1 MDIRV
6 ILYVLGRISMAL
18 GMVLALNSVVSI
30 VCQDAGLV
38 ALAGAAVV
46 CFAVGM
52 GLQRSRKGAVDD
64 LSVREG
70 IAITSLSWILVT
82 FLGMLPYVF
91 GGYLNILDGILEC
104 ISGLSGT
111 GATVIT
117 DIEVLPQ
124 SILVWRSLTHWLG
137 GLGIIVIFIALFP
150 QFGHGIVHMMDA
162 ESTGPTSDRMLPRVR
177 QMAKALFAVYVILTT
192 AATVALM
199 ACGLDFLTALEHA
212 FSTIATGGFSPYNDS
227 VAHFGSPIIEGVL
240 ALFMILSSANF
251 SIYVAAWRKGIGVIF
266 RDTEFRLYV
275 ALVLGAAAL
284 MSLNLIY
291 GASYD
296 PLEAVRETFF
306 QAASISSSTGF
317 VSADFDQW
325 PSFSKG
331 ILLLLMISGGC
342 SGSTAAGIKISR
354 VVILCRSLVAA
365 VREKLHP
372 RMVMD
377 VEMNGRLIGQD
388 TIIRVNQF
396 FFLYLVFIAFWAL
409 LLTFDGIGIFDAI
422 GISVTTMG
430 CIGPSFGITGATC
443 TYAGLSDFAKT
454 ILCISMLLGRLELFT
469 VLAMLHVSFWKKRGN
484 W

>member
-1 MDIRV
+1 MDIRI

-18 GMVLALNSVVSI
+18 GMVLTLNAVVSI
-30 VCQDAGLV
+30 VCQDDGLL
-38 ALAGAAVV
+38 ALAGAALVS
-46 CFAVGM
+46 FAVGM
-52 GLQRSRKGAVDD
+52 GMQRSRKGAIED

-124 SILVWRSLTHWLG
+124 SLLVWRSLTHWLG

-177 QMAKALFAVYVILTT
+177 QMAKALFTVYVVLTT

-227 VAHFGSPIIEGVL
+227 VAHFNSPLIEGVL

-251 SIYVAAWRKGIGVIF
+251 SIYIAAWRKGIGVIF

-275 ALVLGAAAL
+275 ALVLGASAL

-331 ILLLLMISGGC
+331 ILLFLMFCGGC
-342 SGSTAAGIKISR
+342 AGSTAGGLKVTRLMLLMKTMRSVVQQKLSPRSVVQVHSNREDYNEEILYGVAR
-354 VVILCRSLVAA
+354 FFVAYVILDILWTV
-365 VREKLHP
+365 LF
-372 RMVMD
+372 
-377 VEMNGRLIGQD
+377 IG
-388 TIIRVNQF
+388 
-396 FFLYLVFIAFWAL
+396 
-409 LLTFDGIGIFDAI
+409 DGVPTLDAI
-422 GISVTTMG
+422 GLSVSTMG
-430 CIGPSFGITGATC
+430 SCGPAFGTVGPTC
-443 TYAGLSDFAKT
+443 TYAELPVFSKV
-454 ILCISMLLGRLELFT
+454 IVCISMLMGRLEMFP
-469 VLAMLHVSFWKKRGN
+469 VLALLMPSFWRHSN

>member
-1 MDIRV
+1 MDIRI

-18 GMVLALNSVVSI
+18 GIVLTLNAVVSI
-30 VCQDAGLV
+30 VCQDDGLL
-38 ALAGAAVV
+38 ALAGAALVS
-46 CFAVGM
+46 FAVGM
-52 GLQRSRKGAVDD
+52 GMQRSRKGAIED

-124 SILVWRSLTHWLG
+124 SLLVWRSLTHWLG

-177 QMAKALFAVYVILTT
+177 QMAKALFTVYVVLTT

-227 VAHFGSPIIEGVL
+227 VAHFNSPLIEGVL

-275 ALVLGAAAL
+275 ALVLGASAL
-284 MSLNLIY
+284 MSLNLTY

-331 ILLLLMISGGC
+331 ILLFLMFCGGC
-342 SGSTAAGIKISR
+342 AGSTAGGLKVTRLMLLMKTMRSVVQQKLSPRSVVQVHSNGEDYNEEILYGVAR
-354 VVILCRSLVAA
+354 FFVAYVILDILWTV
-365 VREKLHP
+365 LF
-372 RMVMD
+372 
-377 VEMNGRLIGQD
+377 IG
-388 TIIRVNQF
+388 
-396 FFLYLVFIAFWAL
+396 
-409 LLTFDGIGIFDAI
+409 DGVPTLDAI
-422 GISVTTMG
+422 GLSVSTMG
-430 CIGPSFGITGATC
+430 SCGPAFGTVGPTC
-443 TYAGLSDFAKT
+443 TYAELPVFSKV
-454 ILCISMLLGRLELFT
+454 IVCISMLMGRLEMFP
-469 VLAMLHVSFWKKRGN
+469 VLALLMPSFWRHSN

>member
-1 MDIRV
+1 
-6 ILYVLGRISMAL
+6 MAL
-18 GMVLALNSVVSI
+18 GMVLTLNAVVSI
-30 VCQDAGLV
+30 VCQDDGLL
-38 ALAGAAVV
+38 ALAGAALVS
-46 CFAVGM
+46 FAVGM
-52 GLQRSRKGAVDD
+52 GMQRSRKGAIED

-124 SILVWRSLTHWLG
+124 SLLVWRSLTHWLG

-177 QMAKALFAVYVILTT
+177 QMAKALFTVYVVLTT

-227 VAHFGSPIIEGVL
+227 VAHFNSPLIEGVL

-275 ALVLGAAAL
+275 ALVLGASAL
-284 MSLNLIY
+284 MSLNLTY

-331 ILLLLMISGGC
+331 ILLFLMFCGGC
-342 SGSTAAGIKISR
+342 AGSTAGGLKVTRLMLLMKTMRSVVQQKLSPRSVVQVHSNGEDYNEEILYGVAR
-354 VVILCRSLVAA
+354 FFVAYVILDILWTV
-365 VREKLHP
+365 LF
-372 RMVMD
+372 
-377 VEMNGRLIGQD
+377 IG
-388 TIIRVNQF
+388 
-396 FFLYLVFIAFWAL
+396 
-409 LLTFDGIGIFDAI
+409 DGVPTLDAI
-422 GISVTTMG
+422 GLSVSTMG
-430 CIGPSFGITGATC
+430 SCGPAFGTVGPTC
-443 TYAGLSDFAKT
+443 TYAELPVFSKV
-454 ILCISMLLGRLELFT
+454 IVCISMLMGRLEMFP
-469 VLAMLHVSFWKKRGN
+469 VLALLMPSFWRHSN

>member
-1 MDIRV
+1 MDIRI

-18 GMVLALNSVVSI
+18 GMVLTLNAVVSI
-30 VCQDAGLV
+30 VCQDDGLL
-38 ALAGAAVV
+38 ALAGAALVS
-46 CFAVGM
+46 FAVGM
-52 GLQRSRKGAVDD
+52 GMQRSRKGAIDD

-124 SILVWRSLTHWLG
+124 SLLVWRSLTHWLG

-177 QMAKALFAVYVILTT
+177 QMAKALFTVYVVLTT

-227 VAHFGSPIIEGVL
+227 VAHFNSPLIEGVL

-275 ALVLGAAAL
+275 ALVLGASAL

-331 ILLLLMISGGC
+331 ILLFLMFCGGC
-342 SGSTAAGIKISR
+342 AGSTAGGLKVTRLMLLMKTMRSVVQQKLSPRSVVQVHSNGEDYNEEILYGVAR
-354 VVILCRSLVAA
+354 FFVAYVILDILWTV
-365 VREKLHP
+365 LF
-372 RMVMD
+372 
-377 VEMNGRLIGQD
+377 IG
-388 TIIRVNQF
+388 
-396 FFLYLVFIAFWAL
+396 
-409 LLTFDGIGIFDAI
+409 DGVPTLDAI
-422 GISVTTMG
+422 GLSVSTMG
-430 CIGPSFGITGATC
+430 SCGPAFGTVGPTC
-443 TYAGLSDFAKT
+443 TYAELPVFSKV
-454 ILCISMLLGRLELFT
+454 IVCISMLLGRLEMFP
-469 VLAMLHVSFWKKRGN
+469 VLALLMPSFWRHSN

>member
-1 MDIRV
+1 
-6 ILYVLGRISMAL
+6 MAL
-18 GMVLALNSVVSI
+18 GMVLTLNAVVSI
-30 VCQDAGLV
+30 VCQDDGLL
-38 ALAGAAVV
+38 ALAGAALVS
-46 CFAVGM
+46 FAVGM
-52 GLQRSRKGAVDD
+52 GMQRSRKGAIED

-124 SILVWRSLTHWLG
+124 SLLVWRSMTHWLG

-177 QMAKALFAVYVILTT
+177 QMAKALFTVYVVLTT

-227 VAHFGSPIIEGVL
+227 VAHFNSPLIEGVL

-275 ALVLGAAAL
+275 ALVLGASAL
-284 MSLNLIY
+284 MSLNLTY

-331 ILLLLMISGGC
+331 ILLFLMFCGGC
-342 SGSTAAGIKISR
+342 AGSTAGGLKVTRLMLLMKTMRSVVQQKLSPRSVVQVHSNGEDYNEEILYGVAR
-354 VVILCRSLVAA
+354 FFVAYVILDILWTV
-365 VREKLHP
+365 LF
-372 RMVMD
+372 
-377 VEMNGRLIGQD
+377 IG
-388 TIIRVNQF
+388 
-396 FFLYLVFIAFWAL
+396 
-409 LLTFDGIGIFDAI
+409 DGVPTLDAI
-422 GISVTTMG
+422 GLSVSTMG
-430 CIGPSFGITGATC
+430 SCGPAFGTVGPTC
-443 TYAGLSDFAKT
+443 TYAELPVFSKV
-454 ILCISMLLGRLELFT
+454 IVCISMLMGRLEMFP
-469 VLAMLHVSFWKKRGN
+469 VLALLMPSFWRHSN

>member
-1 MDIRV
+1 MDIRI

-18 GMVLALNSVVSI
+18 GMVLTLNAVVSI
-30 VCQDAGLV
+30 VCQDDGLL
-38 ALAGAAVV
+38 ALAGAALVS
-46 CFAVGM
+46 FAVGM
-52 GLQRSRKGAVDD
+52 GMQRSRKGAVDD

-124 SILVWRSLTHWLG
+124 SLLVWRSLTHWLG

-177 QMAKALFAVYVILTT
+177 QMAKALFTVYVILTT

-227 VAHFGSPIIEGVL
+227 VAHFNSPLIEGVL

-275 ALVLGAAAL
+275 ALVLGASAL
-284 MSLNLIY
+284 MSLNLTY

-331 ILLLLMISGGC
+331 ILLFLMFCGGC
-342 SGSTAAGIKISR
+342 AGSTAGGLKVTRLMLLMKTMRSVVQQKLSPRSVVQVHSNGEDYNEEILYGVAR
-354 VVILCRSLVAA
+354 FFVAFVILDILWTV
-365 VREKLHP
+365 LF
-372 RMVMD
+372 
-377 VEMNGRLIGQD
+377 IG
-388 TIIRVNQF
+388 
-396 FFLYLVFIAFWAL
+396 
-409 LLTFDGIGIFDAI
+409 DGVPTLDAI
-422 GISVTTMG
+422 GLSVSTMG
-430 CIGPSFGITGATC
+430 SCGPAFGTVGPTC
-443 TYAGLSDFAKT
+443 TYAELPVFSKV
-454 ILCISMLLGRLELFT
+454 IVCISMLMGRLEMFP
-469 VLAMLHVSFWKKRGN
+469 VLALLMPSFWRHSN

>member
-1 MDIRV
+1 
-6 ILYVLGRISMAL
+6 MAL
-18 GMVLALNSVVSI
+18 GMVLTLNAVVSI
-30 VCQDAGLV
+30 VCQDDGLL
-38 ALAGAAVV
+38 ALAGAALVS
-46 CFAVGM
+46 FAVGM
-52 GLQRSRKGAVDD
+52 GMQRSRKGAVDD

-124 SILVWRSLTHWLG
+124 SLLVWRSLTHWLG

-177 QMAKALFAVYVILTT
+177 QMAKALFTVYVVLTT

-227 VAHFGSPIIEGVL
+227 VAHFNSPLIEGVL

-251 SIYVAAWRKGIGVIF
+251 PIYIAAWRKGIGVIF

-275 ALVLGAAAL
+275 ALVLGASAL

-331 ILLLLMISGGC
+331 ILLFLMFCGGC
-342 SGSTAAGIKISR
+342 AGSTAGGLKVTRLMLLMKTMRSVVQQKLSPRSVVQVHSNGEDYNEEILYGVAR
-354 VVILCRSLVAA
+354 FFVAYVILDILWTV
-365 VREKLHP
+365 LF
-372 RMVMD
+372 
-377 VEMNGRLIGQD
+377 IG
-388 TIIRVNQF
+388 
-396 FFLYLVFIAFWAL
+396 
-409 LLTFDGIGIFDAI
+409 DGVPTLDAI
-422 GISVTTMG
+422 GLSVSTMG
-430 CIGPSFGITGATC
+430 SCGPAFGTVGPTC
-443 TYAGLSDFAKT
+443 TYAELPVFSKV
-454 ILCISMLLGRLELFT
+454 IVCISMLMGRLEMFP
-469 VLAMLHVSFWKKRGN
+469 VLALLMPSFWRHSN

>member
-1 MDIRV
+1 
-6 ILYVLGRISMAL
+6 MAL
-18 GMVLALNSVVSI
+18 GIVLTLNAVVSI
-30 VCQDAGLV
+30 VCQDDGLL
-38 ALAGAAVV
+38 ALAGAALVS
-46 CFAVGM
+46 FAVGM
-52 GLQRSRKGAVDD
+52 GMQRSRKGAIED

-124 SILVWRSLTHWLG
+124 SLLVWRSLTHWLG

-177 QMAKALFAVYVILTT
+177 QMAKALFTVYVVLTT

-227 VAHFGSPIIEGVL
+227 VAHFNSPLIEGVL

-275 ALVLGAAAL
+275 ALVLGASAL
-284 MSLNLIY
+284 MSLNLTY

-331 ILLLLMISGGC
+331 ILLFLMFCGGC
-342 SGSTAAGIKISR
+342 AGSTAGGLKVTRLMLLMKTMRSVVQQKLSPRSVVQVHSNGEDYNEEILYGVAR
-354 VVILCRSLVAA
+354 FFVAYVILDILWTV
-365 VREKLHP
+365 LF
-372 RMVMD
+372 
-377 VEMNGRLIGQD
+377 IG
-388 TIIRVNQF
+388 
-396 FFLYLVFIAFWAL
+396 
-409 LLTFDGIGIFDAI
+409 DGVPTLDAI
-422 GISVTTMG
+422 GLSVSTMG
-430 CIGPSFGITGATC
+430 SCGPAFGTVGPTC
-443 TYAGLSDFAKT
+443 TYAELPVFSKV
-454 ILCISMLLGRLELFT
+454 IVCISMLMGRLEMFP
-469 VLAMLHVSFWKKRGN
+469 VLALLMPSFWRHSN

>member
-18 GMVLALNSVVSI
+18 GMVLALNAIVSI
-30 VCQDAGLV
+30 VCQDAGLA

-177 QMAKALFAVYVILTT
+177 QMAKALFTVYVILTT

-227 VAHFGSPIIEGVL
+227 VAHFNSPLIEGVL

-275 ALVLGAAAL
+275 ALVLGASAL
-284 MSLNLIY
+284 MSLNLTY

-331 ILLLLMISGGC
+331 ILLFLMFCGGC
-342 SGSTAAGIKISR
+342 AGSTAGGLKVTRLMLLMKTMRSVVQQKLSPRSVVQVHSNGEDYNEEILYGVAR
-354 VVILCRSLVAA
+354 FFVAYVILDILWTV
-365 VREKLHP
+365 LF
-372 RMVMD
+372 
-377 VEMNGRLIGQD
+377 IG
-388 TIIRVNQF
+388 
-396 FFLYLVFIAFWAL
+396 
-409 LLTFDGIGIFDAI
+409 DGVPTLDAI
-422 GISVTTMG
+422 GLSVSTMG
-430 CIGPSFGITGATC
+430 SCGPAFGTVGPTC
-443 TYAGLSDFAKT
+443 TYAELPVFSKV
-454 ILCISMLLGRLELFT
+454 IVCISMLMGRLEMFP
-469 VLAMLHVSFWKKRGN
+469 VLALLMPSFWRHSN

>member
-1 MDIRV
+1 MDIRI

-18 GMVLALNSVVSI
+18 GMVLTLNAVVSI
-30 VCQDAGLV
+30 VCQDDGLL
-38 ALAGAAVV
+38 ALAGAALVS
-46 CFAVGM
+46 FAVGM
-52 GLQRSRKGAVDD
+52 GMQRSRKGAIED

-91 GGYLNILDGILEC
+91 GGYLNIQDGILEC

-124 SILVWRSLTHWLG
+124 SLLVWRSLTHWLG

-177 QMAKALFAVYVILTT
+177 QMAKALFTVYVVLTT

-227 VAHFGSPIIEGVL
+227 VAHFNSPLIEGVL

-275 ALVLGAAAL
+275 ALVLGASAL
-284 MSLNLIY
+284 MSLNLTY

-331 ILLLLMISGGC
+331 ILLFLMFCGGC
-342 SGSTAAGIKISR
+342 AGSTAGGLKVTRLMLLMKTMRSVVQQKLSPRSVVQVHSNGEDYNEEILYGVAR
-354 VVILCRSLVAA
+354 FFVAYVILDILWTV
-365 VREKLHP
+365 LF
-372 RMVMD
+372 
-377 VEMNGRLIGQD
+377 IG
-388 TIIRVNQF
+388 
-396 FFLYLVFIAFWAL
+396 
-409 LLTFDGIGIFDAI
+409 DGVPTLDAI
-422 GISVTTMG
+422 GLSVSTMG
-430 CIGPSFGITGATC
+430 SCGPAFGTVGPTC
-443 TYAGLSDFAKT
+443 TYAELPVFSKV
-454 ILCISMLLGRLELFT
+454 IVCISMLMGRLEMFP
-469 VLAMLHVSFWKKRGN
+469 VLALLMPSFWRHSN

>member
-1 MDIRV
+1 
-6 ILYVLGRISMAL
+6 MAL
-18 GMVLALNSVVSI
+18 GMVLTLNAVVSI
-30 VCQDAGLV
+30 VCQDDGLL
-38 ALAGAAVV
+38 ALAGAALVS
-46 CFAVGM
+46 FAVGM
-52 GLQRSRKGAVDD
+52 GMQRSRKGAVDD

-177 QMAKALFAVYVILTT
+177 QMAKALFTVYVILTT

-331 ILLLLMISGGC
+331 ILLFLMFCGGC
-342 SGSTAAGIKISR
+342 AGSTAGGLKVTRLMLLMKTMRSVVQQKLSPRSVVQVHSNGEDYNEEILYGVAR
-354 VVILCRSLVAA
+354 FFVAYVILDILWTV
-365 VREKLHP
+365 LF
-372 RMVMD
+372 
-377 VEMNGRLIGQD
+377 IG
-388 TIIRVNQF
+388 
-396 FFLYLVFIAFWAL
+396 
-409 LLTFDGIGIFDAI
+409 DGVPTLDAI
-422 GISVTTMG
+422 GLSVSTMG
-430 CIGPSFGITGATC
+430 SCGPAFGTVGPTC
-443 TYAGLSDFAKT
+443 TYAELPVFSKV
-454 ILCISMLLGRLELFT
+454 IVCISMLLGRLEMFP
-469 VLAMLHVSFWKKRGN
+469 VLALLMPSFWRHSN

>member
-1 MDIRV
+1 MDIRI

-18 GMVLALNSVVSI
+18 GMVLTLNAVVSI
-30 VCQDAGLV
+30 VCQDDGLL
-38 ALAGAAVV
+38 ALAGAALVS
-46 CFAVGM
+46 FAVGM
-52 GLQRSRKGAVDD
+52 GMQRSRKGAVDD

-124 SILVWRSLTHWLG
+124 SLLVWRSLTHWLG

-177 QMAKALFAVYVILTT
+177 QMAKALFTVYVVLTT

-227 VAHFGSPIIEGVL
+227 VAHFNSPLIEGVL

-251 SIYVAAWRKGIGVIF
+251 SIYIAAWRKGIGGIF

-275 ALVLGAAAL
+275 ALVLGASAL

-331 ILLLLMISGGC
+331 ILLFLMFCGGC
-342 SGSTAAGIKISR
+342 AGSTAGGLKVTRLMLLMKTMRSVVQQKLSPRSVVQVHSNGEDYNEEILYGVAR
-354 VVILCRSLVAA
+354 FFVAYVILDILWTV
-365 VREKLHP
+365 LF
-372 RMVMD
+372 
-377 VEMNGRLIGQD
+377 IG
-388 TIIRVNQF
+388 
-396 FFLYLVFIAFWAL
+396 
-409 LLTFDGIGIFDAI
+409 DGVPTLDAI
-422 GISVTTMG
+422 GLSVSTMG
-430 CIGPSFGITGATC
+430 SCGPAFGTVGPTC
-443 TYAGLSDFAKT
+443 TYAELPVFSKV
-454 ILCISMLLGRLELFT
+454 IVCISMLMGRLEMFP
-469 VLAMLHVSFWKKRGN
+469 VLALLMPSFWRHSN

>member
-1 MDIRV
+1 
-6 ILYVLGRISMAL
+6 MAV
-18 GMVLALNSVVSI
+18 GMVLTLNAVVSI
-30 VCQDAGLV
+30 VCQDDGLL
-38 ALAGAAVV
+38 ALAGAALVS
-46 CFAVGM
+46 FAVGM
-52 GLQRSRKGAVDD
+52 GMQRSRKGAIDD

-124 SILVWRSLTHWLG
+124 SLLVWRSLTHWLG

-177 QMAKALFAVYVILTT
+177 QMAKALFTVYVILTT

-227 VAHFGSPIIEGVL
+227 VAHFNSPLIEGVL

-251 SIYVAAWRKGIGVIF
+251 SIYVAAWRKGAGVIF

-296 PLEAVRETFF
+296 PLEAARETFF

-331 ILLLLMISGGC
+331 ILLFLMFCGGC
-342 SGSTAAGIKISR
+342 AGSTAGGLKVTRLMLLMKTMRSVVQQKLSPRSVVQVHSNGEDYNEEILYGVAR
-354 VVILCRSLVAA
+354 FFVAYVILDILWTI
-365 VREKLHP
+365 LF
-372 RMVMD
+372 
-377 VEMNGRLIGQD
+377 IG
-388 TIIRVNQF
+388 
-396 FFLYLVFIAFWAL
+396 
-409 LLTFDGIGIFDAI
+409 DGVPTLDAI
-422 GISVTTMG
+422 GLSVSTMG
-430 CIGPSFGITGATC
+430 SCGPAFGTVGPTC
-443 TYAGLSDFAKT
+443 TYAELPVFSKV
-454 ILCISMLLGRLELFT
+454 IVCISMLLGRLEMFP
-469 VLAMLHVSFWKKRGN
+469 VLALLMPSFWRHSN

>member
-1 MDIRV
+1 MDIRI

-18 GMVLALNSVVSI
+18 GMVLTLNVVVSI
-30 VCQDAGLV
+30 VCQDDGLL
-38 ALAGAAVV
+38 ALAGAALVS
-46 CFAVGM
+46 FAVGM
-52 GLQRSRKGAVDD
+52 GMQRSRKGAIED

-124 SILVWRSLTHWLG
+124 SLLVWRSLTHWLG

-177 QMAKALFAVYVILTT
+177 QMAKALFTVYVVLTT

-227 VAHFGSPIIEGVL
+227 VAHFNSPLIEGVL

-275 ALVLGAAAL
+275 ALFLGASAL

-325 PSFSKG
+325 PSFSRG
-331 ILLLLMISGGC
+331 ILLFLMFCGGC
-342 SGSTAAGIKISR
+342 AGSTAGGLKVTRLMLLMKTMRSVVQQKLSPRSVVQVHSNGEDYNEEILYGVAR
-354 VVILCRSLVAA
+354 FFVAYVILDILWTV
-365 VREKLHP
+365 LF
-372 RMVMD
+372 
-377 VEMNGRLIGQD
+377 IG
-388 TIIRVNQF
+388 
-396 FFLYLVFIAFWAL
+396 
-409 LLTFDGIGIFDAI
+409 DGVPTLDAI
-422 GISVTTMG
+422 GLSVSTMG
-430 CIGPSFGITGATC
+430 SCGPAFGTVGPTC
-443 TYAGLSDFAKT
+443 TYAELPVFSKV
-454 ILCISMLLGRLELFT
+454 IVCISMLLGRLEMFP
-469 VLAMLHVSFWKKRGN
+469 VLALLMPSFWRHSN

>member
-1 MDIRV
+1 
-6 ILYVLGRISMAL
+6 MAL
-18 GMVLALNSVVSI
+18 GMVLTLNAVVSI
-30 VCQDAGLV
+30 VCQDDGLL
-38 ALAGAAVV
+38 ALAGAALVS
-46 CFAVGM
+46 FAVGM
-52 GLQRSRKGAVDD
+52 GMQRSRKGAVDD

-124 SILVWRSLTHWLG
+124 SLLVWRSLTHWLG

-177 QMAKALFAVYVILTT
+177 QMAKALFTVYVILTT

-227 VAHFGSPIIEGVL
+227 VAHFNSPLIEGVL

-275 ALVLGAAAL
+275 ALVLGASAL
-284 MSLNLIY
+284 MSLNLTY

-331 ILLLLMISGGC
+331 ILLFLMFCGGC
-342 SGSTAAGIKISR
+342 AGSTAGGLKVTRLMLLMKTMRSVVQQKLSPRSVVQVHSNGEDYNEEILYGVAR
-354 VVILCRSLVAA
+354 FFVAFVILDILWTV
-365 VREKLHP
+365 LF
-372 RMVMD
+372 
-377 VEMNGRLIGQD
+377 IG
-388 TIIRVNQF
+388 
-396 FFLYLVFIAFWAL
+396 
-409 LLTFDGIGIFDAI
+409 DGVPTLDAI
-422 GISVTTMG
+422 GLSVSTMG
-430 CIGPSFGITGATC
+430 SCGPAFGTVGPTC
-443 TYAGLSDFAKT
+443 TYAELPVFSKV
-454 ILCISMLLGRLELFT
+454 IVCISMLMGRLEMFP
-469 VLAMLHVSFWKKRGN
+469 VLALLMPSFWRHSN

>member
-1 MDIRV
+1 
-6 ILYVLGRISMAL
+6 MAL
-18 GMVLALNSVVSI
+18 GMVLTLNAVVSI
-30 VCQDAGLV
+30 VCQDDGIL
-38 ALAGAAVV
+38 ALAGAALVS
-46 CFAVGM
+46 FAVGM
-52 GLQRSRKGAVDD
+52 GMQRSRKGAVDD

-124 SILVWRSLTHWLG
+124 SLLVWRSLTHWLG

-177 QMAKALFAVYVILTT
+177 QMAKALFTVYVVLTT

-227 VAHFGSPIIEGVL
+227 VAHFNSPLIEGVL

-251 SIYVAAWRKGIGVIF
+251 SIYIAAWRKGIGVIF

-275 ALVLGAAAL
+275 ALVLGASAL

-306 QAASISSSTGF
+306 QVASISSSTGF

-331 ILLLLMISGGC
+331 ILLFLMFCGGC
-342 SGSTAAGIKISR
+342 AGSTAGGLKVTRLMLLMKTMRSVVQQKLSPRSVVQVHSNGEDYNEEILYGVAR
-354 VVILCRSLVAA
+354 FFVAYVILDILWTV
-365 VREKLHP
+365 LF
-372 RMVMD
+372 
-377 VEMNGRLIGQD
+377 IG
-388 TIIRVNQF
+388 
-396 FFLYLVFIAFWAL
+396 
-409 LLTFDGIGIFDAI
+409 DGVPTLDAI
-422 GISVTTMG
+422 GLSVSTMG
-430 CIGPSFGITGATC
+430 SCGPAFGTVGPTC
-443 TYAGLSDFAKT
+443 TYAELPVFSKV
-454 ILCISMLLGRLELFT
+454 IVCISMLMGRLEMFP
-469 VLAMLHVSFWKKRGN
+469 VLALLMPSFWRHSN

>member
-1 MDIRV
+1 MDIRI

-18 GMVLALNSVVSI
+18 GMVLTLNAVVSI
-30 VCQDAGLV
+30 VCQDDGLL
-38 ALAGAAVV
+38 ALAGAALVS
-46 CFAVGM
+46 FAVGM
-52 GLQRSRKGAVDD
+52 GMQRSRKGAVDD

-124 SILVWRSLTHWLG
+124 SLLVWRSLTHWLG

-177 QMAKALFAVYVILTT
+177 QMAKALFTVYVVLTT

-227 VAHFGSPIIEGVL
+227 VAHFNSPLIEGVL

-251 SIYVAAWRKGIGVIF
+251 SIYIAAWRKGIGVIF

-275 ALVLGAAAL
+275 ALVLGASAL

-331 ILLLLMISGGC
+331 ILLFLMFCGGC
-342 SGSTAAGIKISR
+342 AGSTAGGLKVTRLMLLMKTMRSVVQQKLSPRSVVQVHSNGEDYNEEILYGVAR
-354 VVILCRSLVAA
+354 FFVAYVILDILWTV
-365 VREKLHP
+365 LF
-372 RMVMD
+372 
-377 VEMNGRLIGQD
+377 IG
-388 TIIRVNQF
+388 
-396 FFLYLVFIAFWAL
+396 
-409 LLTFDGIGIFDAI
+409 DGVPTLDAI
-422 GISVTTMG
+422 GLSVSTMG
-430 CIGPSFGITGATC
+430 SCGPAFGTVGPTC
-443 TYAGLSDFAKT
+443 TYAELPVFSKV
-454 ILCISMLLGRLELFT
+454 IVCISMLMGRLEMFP
-469 VLAMLHVSFWKKRGN
+469 VLALLMPSFWRHSN

>member
-1 MDIRV
+1 
-6 ILYVLGRISMAL
+6 MAL
-18 GMVLALNSVVSI
+18 GMVLTLNAVVSI
-30 VCQDAGLV
+30 VCQDDGLL
-38 ALAGAAVV
+38 ALAGAALVS
-46 CFAVGM
+46 FAVGM
-52 GLQRSRKGAVDD
+52 GMQRSRKGAIED

-104 ISGLSGT
+104 IPGLSGT

-124 SILVWRSLTHWLG
+124 SLLVWRSLTHWLG

-177 QMAKALFAVYVILTT
+177 QMAKALFTVYVVLTT

-199 ACGLDFLTALEHA
+199 ACGLDYLTALEHA

-227 VAHFGSPIIEGVL
+227 VAHFNSPLIEGVL

-275 ALVLGAAAL
+275 ALVLGASAL
-284 MSLNLIY
+284 MSLNLTY

-331 ILLLLMISGGC
+331 ILLFLMFCGGC
-342 SGSTAAGIKISR
+342 AGSTAGGLKVTRLMLLMKTMRSVVQQKLSPRSVVQVHSNGEDYNEEILYGVAR
-354 VVILCRSLVAA
+354 FFVAYVILDILWTV
-365 VREKLHP
+365 LF
-372 RMVMD
+372 
-377 VEMNGRLIGQD
+377 IG
-388 TIIRVNQF
+388 
-396 FFLYLVFIAFWAL
+396 
-409 LLTFDGIGIFDAI
+409 DGVPTLDAI
-422 GISVTTMG
+422 GLSVSTMG
-430 CIGPSFGITGATC
+430 SCGPAFGTVGPTC
-443 TYAGLSDFAKT
+443 TYAELPVFSKV
-454 ILCISMLLGRLELFT
+454 IVCISMLMGRLEMFP
-469 VLAMLHVSFWKKRGN
+469 VLALLMPSFWRHSN

>member
-1 MDIRV
+1 MDIRI

-18 GMVLALNSVVSI
+18 GMVLTLNAVVSI
-30 VCQDAGLV
+30 VCQDDGLL
-38 ALAGAAVV
+38 ALAGAALVS
-46 CFAVGM
+46 FAVGM
-52 GLQRSRKGAVDD
+52 GMQRSRKGAVDD

-124 SILVWRSLTHWLG
+124 SLLVWRSLTHWLG

-177 QMAKALFAVYVILTT
+177 QMAKALFTVYVVLTT

-199 ACGLDFLTALEHA
+199 ACGLDFLTALEPA

-227 VAHFGSPIIEGVL
+227 VAHFNSPLIEGVL

-251 SIYVAAWRKGIGVIF
+251 SIYIAAWRKGIGVIF

-275 ALVLGAAAL
+275 ALVLGASAL

-331 ILLLLMISGGC
+331 ILLFLMFCGGC
-342 SGSTAAGIKISR
+342 AGSTAGGLKVTRLMLLMKTMRSVVQQKLSPRSVVQVHSNGEDYNEEILYGVAR
-354 VVILCRSLVAA
+354 FFVAYVILDILWTV
-365 VREKLHP
+365 LF
-372 RMVMD
+372 
-377 VEMNGRLIGQD
+377 IG
-388 TIIRVNQF
+388 
-396 FFLYLVFIAFWAL
+396 
-409 LLTFDGIGIFDAI
+409 DGVPTLDAI
-422 GISVTTMG
+422 GLSVSTMG
-430 CIGPSFGITGATC
+430 SCGPAFGTVGPTC
-443 TYAGLSDFAKT
+443 TYAELPVFSKV
-454 ILCISMLLGRLELFT
+454 IVCISMLMGRLEMFP
-469 VLAMLHVSFWKKRGN
+469 VLALLMPSFWRHSN

>member
-1 MDIRV
+1 MDIRI

-18 GMVLALNSVVSI
+18 GMVLTLNAVVSI
-30 VCQDAGLV
+30 VCQDDGLL
-38 ALAGAAVV
+38 ALAGAALVS
-46 CFAVGM
+46 FAVGM
-52 GLQRSRKGAVDD
+52 GMQRSRKGAIDD

-117 DIEVLPQ
+117 DREVLPQ
-124 SILVWRSLTHWLG
+124 SLLVWRSLTHWLG

-177 QMAKALFAVYVILTT
+177 QMAKALFTVYVVLTT

-227 VAHFGSPIIEGVL
+227 VAHFNSPLIEGVL

-275 ALVLGAAAL
+275 ALVLGASAL

-331 ILLLLMISGGC
+331 ILLFLMFCGGC
-342 SGSTAAGIKISR
+342 AGSTAGGLKVTRLMLLMKTMRSVVQQKLSPRSVVQVHSNGEDYNEEILYGVAR
-354 VVILCRSLVAA
+354 FFVAYVILDILWTV
-365 VREKLHP
+365 LF
-372 RMVMD
+372 
-377 VEMNGRLIGQD
+377 IG
-388 TIIRVNQF
+388 
-396 FFLYLVFIAFWAL
+396 
-409 LLTFDGIGIFDAI
+409 DGVPTLDAI
-422 GISVTTMG
+422 GLSVSTMG
-430 CIGPSFGITGATC
+430 SCGPAFGTVGPTC
-443 TYAGLSDFAKT
+443 TYAELPVFSKV
-454 ILCISMLLGRLELFT
+454 IVCISMLLGRLEMFP
-469 VLAMLHVSFWKKRGN
+469 VLALLMPSFWRHSN

>member
-1 MDIRV
+1 
-6 ILYVLGRISMAL
+6 MAL
-18 GMVLALNSVVSI
+18 GMVLTLNAVVSI
-30 VCQDAGLV
+30 VCQDDGLL
-38 ALAGAAVV
+38 ALAGAALVS
-46 CFAVGM
+46 FAVGM
-52 GLQRSRKGAVDD
+52 GMQRSRKGAVDD

-124 SILVWRSLTHWLG
+124 SLLVWRSLTHWLG

-177 QMAKALFAVYVILTT
+177 QMAKALFTVYVVLTT

-227 VAHFGSPIIEGVL
+227 VAHFNSPLIEGVL

-251 SIYVAAWRKGIGVIF
+251 SIYIAAWRKGIGVIF

-275 ALVLGAAAL
+275 ALVLGASAL

-331 ILLLLMISGGC
+331 ILLFLMFCGGC
-342 SGSTAAGIKISR
+342 AGSTAGGLKVTRLMLLMKTMRSVVQQKLSPRSVVQVHSNGEDYNEEILYGVAR
-354 VVILCRSLVAA
+354 FFVAYVILDILWTV
-365 VREKLHP
+365 LF
-372 RMVMD
+372 
-377 VEMNGRLIGQD
+377 IG
-388 TIIRVNQF
+388 
-396 FFLYLVFIAFWAL
+396 
-409 LLTFDGIGIFDAI
+409 DGVPTLDAI
-422 GISVTTMG
+422 GLSVSTMG
-430 CIGPSFGITGATC
+430 SCGPAFGTVGPTC
-443 TYAGLSDFAKT
+443 TYAELPVFSKV
-454 ILCISMLLGRLELFT
+454 IVCISMLMGRLEMFP
-469 VLAMLHVSFWKKRGN
+469 VLAVLMPSFWRHSN

>member
-1 MDIRV
+1 MDIRI

-18 GMVLALNSVVSI
+18 GMVLTLNAVVSI
-30 VCQDAGLV
+30 VCQDDGLL
-38 ALAGAAVV
+38 ALAGAALVS
-46 CFAVGM
+46 FAVGM
-52 GLQRSRKGAVDD
+52 GMQRSRKGAVDD

-124 SILVWRSLTHWLG
+124 SLLVWRSLTHWLG

-177 QMAKALFAVYVILTT
+177 QMAKALFTVYVVLTT

-227 VAHFGSPIIEGVL
+227 VAHFNSPLIEGVL

-251 SIYVAAWRKGIGVIF
+251 SIYIAAWRKGIGVIF

-275 ALVLGAAAL
+275 ALVLGASAL

-331 ILLLLMISGGC
+331 ILLFLMFCGGC
-342 SGSTAAGIKISR
+342 AGSTAGGLKVTRLMLLMKTMRSVVQQKLSPRSVVQVHSNGEDYNEEILYGVAR
-354 VVILCRSLVAA
+354 FFVAYVILDSLWTV
-365 VREKLHP
+365 LF
-372 RMVMD
+372 
-377 VEMNGRLIGQD
+377 IG
-388 TIIRVNQF
+388 
-396 FFLYLVFIAFWAL
+396 
-409 LLTFDGIGIFDAI
+409 DGVPTLDAI
-422 GISVTTMG
+422 GLSVSTMG
-430 CIGPSFGITGATC
+430 SCGPAFGTVGPTC
-443 TYAGLSDFAKT
+443 TYAELPVFSKV
-454 ILCISMLLGRLELFT
+454 IVCISMLMGRLEMFP
-469 VLAMLHVSFWKKRGN
+469 VLALLMPSFWRHSN

>member
-1 MDIRV
+1 
-6 ILYVLGRISMAL
+6 MAL
-18 GMVLALNSVVSI
+18 GMVLTLNAVVSI
-30 VCQDAGLV
+30 VCQDDGLL
-38 ALAGAAVV
+38 ALAGAALVS
-46 CFAVGM
+46 FAVGM
-52 GLQRSRKGAVDD
+52 GMQRSRKGAIED

-124 SILVWRSLTHWLG
+124 SLLVWRSLTHWLG

-177 QMAKALFAVYVILTT
+177 QMAKALFTVYVVLTT

-227 VAHFGSPIIEGVL
+227 VAHFNSPLIEGVL

-275 ALVLGAAAL
+275 ALVLGASAL
-284 MSLNLIY
+284 MSLNLTY

-331 ILLLLMISGGC
+331 ILLFLMFCGGC
-342 SGSTAAGIKISR
+342 AGSTAGGLKVTRLMLLMKTMRSVVQQKLSPRSVVQVHSNGEDYNEEILYGVAR
-354 VVILCRSLVAA
+354 FFVAYVILDILWTV
-365 VREKLHP
+365 LF
-372 RMVMD
+372 
-377 VEMNGRLIGQD
+377 IG
-388 TIIRVNQF
+388 
-396 FFLYLVFIAFWAL
+396 
-409 LLTFDGIGIFDAI
+409 DGVPTLDAI
-422 GISVTTMG
+422 GLSISTMG
-430 CIGPSFGITGATC
+430 SCGPAFGTVGPTC
-443 TYAGLSDFAKT
+443 TYAELPVFSKV
-454 ILCISMLLGRLELFT
+454 IVCISMLMGRLEMFP
-469 VLAMLHVSFWKKRGN
+469 VLALLMPSFWRHSN

>member
-1 MDIRV
+1 
-6 ILYVLGRISMAL
+6 MAL
-18 GMVLALNSVVSI
+18 GMVLTLNAVVSI
-30 VCQDAGLV
+30 VCQDDGLL
-38 ALAGAAVV
+38 ALAGAALVS
-46 CFAVGM
+46 FAVGM
-52 GLQRSRKGAVDD
+52 GMQRSRKGAIED

-124 SILVWRSLTHWLG
+124 SLLVWRSLTHWLG

-150 QFGHGIVHMMDA
+150 QFGHGIVHMKDA

-177 QMAKALFAVYVILTT
+177 QMAKALFTVYVVLTT

-227 VAHFGSPIIEGVL
+227 VAHFNSPLIEGVL

-275 ALVLGAAAL
+275 ALVLGASAL
-284 MSLNLIY
+284 MSLNLTY

-331 ILLLLMISGGC
+331 ILLFLMFCGGC
-342 SGSTAAGIKISR
+342 AGSTAGGLKVTRLMLLMKTMRSVVQQKLSPRSVVQVHSNGEDYNEEILYGVAR
-354 VVILCRSLVAA
+354 FFVAYVILDILWTV
-365 VREKLHP
+365 LF
-372 RMVMD
+372 
-377 VEMNGRLIGQD
+377 IG
-388 TIIRVNQF
+388 
-396 FFLYLVFIAFWAL
+396 
-409 LLTFDGIGIFDAI
+409 DGVPTLDAI
-422 GISVTTMG
+422 GLSVSTMG
-430 CIGPSFGITGATC
+430 SCGPAFGTVGPTC
-443 TYAGLSDFAKT
+443 TYAELPVFSKV
-454 ILCISMLLGRLELFT
+454 IVCISMLMGRLEMFP
-469 VLAMLHVSFWKKRGN
+469 VLALLMPSFWRHSN

>member
-1 MDIRV
+1 
-6 ILYVLGRISMAL
+6 MAL
-18 GMVLALNSVVSI
+18 GMVLTLNAVVSI
-30 VCQDAGLV
+30 VCQDDGLL
-38 ALAGAAVV
+38 ALAGAALVS
-46 CFAVGM
+46 FAVGM
-52 GLQRSRKGAVDD
+52 GMQRSRKGAIED

-124 SILVWRSLTHWLG
+124 SLLVWRSLTHWLG

-177 QMAKALFAVYVILTT
+177 QMAKALFTVYVVLTT

-227 VAHFGSPIIEGVL
+227 VAHFNSPLIEGVL

-275 ALVLGAAAL
+275 ALVLGASAL
-284 MSLNLIY
+284 MSLNLTY

-331 ILLLLMISGGC
+331 ILLFLMFCGGC
-342 SGSTAAGIKISR
+342 AGSTAGGLKVTRLMLLMKTMRSVVQQKLSPCSVVQVHSNGEDYNEEILYGVAR
-354 VVILCRSLVAA
+354 FFVAYVILDILWTV
-365 VREKLHP
+365 LF
-372 RMVMD
+372 
-377 VEMNGRLIGQD
+377 IG
-388 TIIRVNQF
+388 
-396 FFLYLVFIAFWAL
+396 
-409 LLTFDGIGIFDAI
+409 DGVPTLDAI
-422 GISVTTMG
+422 GLSVSTMG
-430 CIGPSFGITGATC
+430 SCGPAFGTVGPTC
-443 TYAGLSDFAKT
+443 TYAELPVFSKV
-454 ILCISMLLGRLELFT
+454 IVCISMLMGRLEMFP
-469 VLAMLHVSFWKKRGN
+469 VLALLMPSFWRHSN

>member
-1 MDIRV
+1 MDLRV
-6 ILYVLGRISMAL
+6 VCRFLGRISLAEACVTCVPLFLAL
-18 GMVLALNSVVSI
+18 GFGDECTGSFILAIGIMIACGILLLRYGRVRTKHLTI
-30 VCQDAGLV
+30 
-38 ALAGAAVV
+38 
-46 CFAVGM
+46 
-52 GLQRSRKGAVDD
+52 
-64 LSVREG
+64 REG
-70 IAITSLSWILVT
+70 IAITGLGWLLAT
-82 FLGMLPYVF
+82 FLGMIPYVA
-91 GGYLNILDGILEC
+91 GGYLNLIDGVFES
-104 ISGLSGT
+104 ISGFTGT
-111 GATVIT
+111 GATVIE
-117 DIEVLPQ
+117 DIESLPF
-124 SILVWRSLTHWLG
+124 SILFWRSMTHWLG
-137 GLGIIVIFIALFP
+137 GLGIVTIFIALLP
-150 QFGHGIVHMMDA
+150 AAGQNTLYLHNA
-162 ESTGPTSDRMLPRVR
+162 ESAGPATDRLLPRLRDMTGVLFR
-177 QMAKALFAVYVILTT
+177 IYMTFTAIAFVIFMLCGMDFFSALN
-192 AATVALM
+192 
-199 ACGLDFLTALEHA
+199 HA
-212 FSTIATGGFSPYNDS
+212 MSTISAGGFSTFNDS
-227 VAHFGSPIIEGVL
+227 AAHFDSAAVEGWMTF
-240 ALFMILSSANF
+240 FMILAGGNF
-251 SIYVAAWRKGIGVIF
+251 GLYYQLYRKGF
-266 RDTEFRLYV
+266 HALKKNTEFKAYLLILFLATV
-275 ALVLGAAAL
+275 CIAADLIHAFDADIFTALR
-284 MSLNLIY
+284 Y
-291 GASYD
+291 AS
-296 PLEAVRETFF
+296 F
-306 QAASISSSTGF
+306 QAASIATTGF
-317 VSADFDQW
+317 VSADYDQW

-469 VLAMLHVSFWKKRGN
+469 VLAMLHISFWKKRGN

>member
-1 MDIRV
+1 MDIRI

-18 GMVLALNSVVSI
+18 GMVLTLNAVVSI
-30 VCQDAGLV
+30 VCQDDGLL
-38 ALAGAAVV
+38 ALAGAALVS
-46 CFAVGM
+46 FAVGM
-52 GLQRSRKGAVDD
+52 GMQRSRKGAIED

-124 SILVWRSLTHWLG
+124 SLLVWRSLTHWLG

-177 QMAKALFAVYVILTT
+177 QMAKALFTVYVVLTT

-227 VAHFGSPIIEGVL
+227 VAHFNSPLIEGVL

-251 SIYVAAWRKGIGVIF
+251 SIYIAAWRKGIGVIF

-275 ALVLGAAAL
+275 ALVLGASAL

-331 ILLLLMISGGC
+331 ILLFLMFCGGC
-342 SGSTAAGIKISR
+342 AGSTAGGLKVTRLMLLMKTMRSVVQQKLSPRSVVQVHSNGEDYNEEILYGVAR
-354 VVILCRSLVAA
+354 FFVAYVILDILWTV
-365 VREKLHP
+365 LF
-372 RMVMD
+372 
-377 VEMNGRLIGQD
+377 IG
-388 TIIRVNQF
+388 
-396 FFLYLVFIAFWAL
+396 
-409 LLTFDGIGIFDAI
+409 DGVPTLDAI
-422 GISVTTMG
+422 GLSVSTMG
-430 CIGPSFGITGATC
+430 SCGPAFGTVGPTC
-443 TYAGLSDFAKT
+443 TYAELPVFSKV
-454 ILCISMLLGRLELFT
+454 IVCISMLMGRLEMFP
-469 VLAMLHVSFWKKRGN
+469 VLALLMPSFWRHSN

>member
-1 MDIRV
+1 MDIRI

-18 GMVLALNSVVSI
+18 GMVLTLNAVVSI
-30 VCQDAGLV
+30 VCQDDGLL
-38 ALAGAAVV
+38 ALAGAALVS
-46 CFAVGM
+46 FAVGM
-52 GLQRSRKGAVDD
+52 GMQRSRKGAIDD

-124 SILVWRSLTHWLG
+124 SLLVWRSLTHWLG

-177 QMAKALFAVYVILTT
+177 QMAKALFTVYVVLTT

-227 VAHFGSPIIEGVL
+227 VAHFNSPLIEGVL

-275 ALVLGAAAL
+275 ALVLGASAL

-296 PLEAVRETFF
+296 SLEAVRETFF

-331 ILLLLMISGGC
+331 ILLFLMFCGGC
-342 SGSTAAGIKISR
+342 AGSTAGGLKVTRLMLLMKTMRSVVQQKLSPRSVVQVHSNGEDYNEEILYGVAR
-354 VVILCRSLVAA
+354 FFVAYVILDILWTV
-365 VREKLHP
+365 LF
-372 RMVMD
+372 
-377 VEMNGRLIGQD
+377 IG
-388 TIIRVNQF
+388 
-396 FFLYLVFIAFWAL
+396 
-409 LLTFDGIGIFDAI
+409 DGVPTLDAI
-422 GISVTTMG
+422 GLSVSTMG
-430 CIGPSFGITGATC
+430 SCGPAFGTVGPTC
-443 TYAGLSDFAKT
+443 TYAELPVFSKV
-454 ILCISMLLGRLELFT
+454 IVCISMLLGRLEMFP
-469 VLAMLHVSFWKKRGN
+469 VLALLMPSFWRHSN

>member
-1 MDIRV
+1 
-6 ILYVLGRISMAL
+6 MAL
-18 GMVLALNSVVSI
+18 GMVLTLNAVVSI
-30 VCQDAGLV
+30 VCQDDGLL
-38 ALAGAAVV
+38 ALAGAALVS
-46 CFAVGM
+46 FAVGM
-52 GLQRSRKGAVDD
+52 GMQRSRKGAIED

-124 SILVWRSLTHWLG
+124 SLLVWRSLTHWLG

-177 QMAKALFAVYVILTT
+177 QMAKALFTVYVVLTT

-227 VAHFGSPIIEGVL
+227 VAHFNSPLIEGVL

-251 SIYVAAWRKGIGVIF
+251 SIYIAAWRKGIGVIF

-275 ALVLGAAAL
+275 ALVLGASAL

-331 ILLLLMISGGC
+331 ILLFLMFCGGC
-342 SGSTAAGIKISR
+342 AGSTAGGLKVTRLMLLMKTMRSVVQQKLSPRSVVQVHSNGEDYNEEILYGVAR
-354 VVILCRSLVAA
+354 FFVAYVILDILWTV
-365 VREKLHP
+365 LF
-372 RMVMD
+372 
-377 VEMNGRLIGQD
+377 IG
-388 TIIRVNQF
+388 
-396 FFLYLVFIAFWAL
+396 
-409 LLTFDGIGIFDAI
+409 DGVPTLDAI
-422 GISVTTMG
+422 GLSVSTMG
-430 CIGPSFGITGATC
+430 SCGPAFGTVGPTC
-443 TYAGLSDFAKT
+443 TYAELPVFSKV
-454 ILCISMLLGRLELFT
+454 IVCISMLMGRLEMFP
-469 VLAMLHVSFWKKRGN
+469 VLALLMPSFWRHSN

>member
-1 MDIRV
+1 MDIRI

-18 GMVLALNSVVSI
+18 GMVLTLNAVVSI
-30 VCQDAGLV
+30 VCQDDGLL
-38 ALAGAAVV
+38 ALAGAALVS
-46 CFAVGM
+46 FAVGM
-52 GLQRSRKGAVDD
+52 GMQRSRKGAVDD

-177 QMAKALFAVYVILTT
+177 QMAKALFTVYVILTT

-331 ILLLLMISGGC
+331 ILLFLMFCGGC
-342 SGSTAAGIKISR
+342 AGSTAGGLKVTRLMLLMKTMRSVVQQKLSPRSVVQVHSNGEDYNEEILYGVAR
-354 VVILCRSLVAA
+354 FFVAYVILDILWTV
-365 VREKLHP
+365 LF
-372 RMVMD
+372 
-377 VEMNGRLIGQD
+377 IG
-388 TIIRVNQF
+388 
-396 FFLYLVFIAFWAL
+396 
-409 LLTFDGIGIFDAI
+409 DGVPTLDAI
-422 GISVTTMG
+422 GLSVSTMG
-430 CIGPSFGITGATC
+430 SCGPAFGTVGPTC
-443 TYAGLSDFAKT
+443 TYAELPVFSKV
-454 ILCISMLLGRLELFT
+454 IVCISMLLGRLEMFP
-469 VLAMLHVSFWKKRGN
+469 VLALLMPSFWRHSN

>member
-1 MDIRV
+1 
-6 ILYVLGRISMAL
+6 MAL
-18 GMVLALNSVVSI
+18 GMVLTLNAVVSI
-30 VCQDAGLV
+30 VCQDDGLL
-38 ALAGAAVV
+38 ALAGAALVS
-46 CFAVGM
+46 FAVGM
-52 GLQRSRKGAVDD
+52 GMQRSRKGAIED

-124 SILVWRSLTHWLG
+124 SLLVWRSLTHWLG

-177 QMAKALFAVYVILTT
+177 QMAKALFTVYVVLTT

-227 VAHFGSPIIEGVL
+227 VAHFNSPLIEGVL

-275 ALVLGAAAL
+275 ALVLGASAL
-284 MSLNLIY
+284 MSLNLTY

-331 ILLLLMISGGC
+331 ILLFLMVCGGC
-342 SGSTAAGIKISR
+342 AGSTAGGLKVTRLMLLMKTMRSVVQQKLSPRSVVQVHSNGEDYNEEILYGVAR
-354 VVILCRSLVAA
+354 FFVAYVILDILWTV
-365 VREKLHP
+365 LF
-372 RMVMD
+372 
-377 VEMNGRLIGQD
+377 IG
-388 TIIRVNQF
+388 
-396 FFLYLVFIAFWAL
+396 
-409 LLTFDGIGIFDAI
+409 DGVPTLDAI
-422 GISVTTMG
+422 GLSVSTMG
-430 CIGPSFGITGATC
+430 SCGPAFGTVGPTC
-443 TYAGLSDFAKT
+443 TYAELPVFSKV
-454 ILCISMLLGRLELFT
+454 IVCISMLMGRLEMFP
-469 VLAMLHVSFWKKRGN
+469 VLALLMPSFWRHSN

>member
-1 MDIRV
+1 MDIRI

-18 GMVLALNSVVSI
+18 GMVLTLNAVVSI
-30 VCQDAGLV
+30 VCQDDGLL
-38 ALAGAAVV
+38 ALAGAALVS
-46 CFAVGM
+46 FAVGM
-52 GLQRSRKGAVDD
+52 GMQRSRKGAVDD

-124 SILVWRSLTHWLG
+124 SLLVWRSLTHWLG

-177 QMAKALFAVYVILTT
+177 QMAKALFTVYVVLTT

-227 VAHFGSPIIEGVL
+227 VAHFNSPLIEGVL

-275 ALVLGAAAL
+275 ALVLGASAL
-284 MSLNLIY
+284 MSLNLTY

-331 ILLLLMISGGC
+331 ILLFLMFCGGC
-342 SGSTAAGIKISR
+342 AGSTAGGLKVTRLMLLMKTMRSVVQQKLSPRSVVQVHSNGEDYNEEILYGVAR
-354 VVILCRSLVAA
+354 FFVAYVILDILWTV
-365 VREKLHP
+365 LF
-372 RMVMD
+372 
-377 VEMNGRLIGQD
+377 IG
-388 TIIRVNQF
+388 
-396 FFLYLVFIAFWAL
+396 
-409 LLTFDGIGIFDAI
+409 DGVPTLDAI
-422 GISVTTMG
+422 GLSVSTMG
-430 CIGPSFGITGATC
+430 SCGPAFGTVGPTC
-443 TYAGLSDFAKT
+443 TYAELPVFSKV
-454 ILCISMLLGRLELFT
+454 IVCISMLMGRLEMFP
-469 VLAMLHVSFWKKRGN
+469 VLALLMPSFWRHSN

>member
-1 MDIRV
+1 MDIRI

-18 GMVLALNSVVSI
+18 GMVLTLHAVVSI
-30 VCQDAGLV
+30 VCQDDGLL
-38 ALAGAAVV
+38 ALAGAALVSL
-46 CFAVGM
+46 AVGM
-52 GLQRSRKGAVDD
+52 GMQRTRKGAIED

-124 SILVWRSLTHWLG
+124 SLLVWRSLTHWLG

-177 QMAKALFAVYVILTT
+177 QMAKALFTVYVVLTT

-227 VAHFGSPIIEGVL
+227 VAHFNSPLIEGVL

-275 ALVLGAAAL
+275 ALVLGASAL
-284 MSLNLIY
+284 MSLNLTY

-331 ILLLLMISGGC
+331 ILLFLMFCGGC
-342 SGSTAAGIKISR
+342 AGSTAGGLKVTRLMLLMKTMRSVVQQKLSPRSVVQVHSNGEDYNEEILYGVAR
-354 VVILCRSLVAA
+354 FFVAYVILDILWTV
-365 VREKLHP
+365 LF
-372 RMVMD
+372 
-377 VEMNGRLIGQD
+377 IG
-388 TIIRVNQF
+388 
-396 FFLYLVFIAFWAL
+396 
-409 LLTFDGIGIFDAI
+409 DGVPTLDAI
-422 GISVTTMG
+422 GLSVSTMG
-430 CIGPSFGITGATC
+430 SCGPAFGTVGPTC
-443 TYAGLSDFAKT
+443 TYAELPVFSKV
-454 ILCISMLLGRLELFT
+454 IVCISMLMGRLEMFP
-469 VLAMLHVSFWKKRGN
+469 VLALLMPSFWRHSN

>member
-1 MDIRV
+1 
-6 ILYVLGRISMAL
+6 MAL
-18 GMVLALNSVVSI
+18 GMVLTLNAVVSI
-30 VCQDAGLV
+30 VCQDDGLL
-38 ALAGAAVV
+38 ALAGAALVS
-46 CFAVGM
+46 FAVGM
-52 GLQRSRKGAVDD
+52 VLQRSRKGAIDD

-91 GGYLNILDGILEC
+91 AGYLNILDGILEC

-124 SILVWRSLTHWLG
+124 SLLVWRSLTHWLG

-177 QMAKALFAVYVILTT
+177 QMAKALFTVYVVLTT

-227 VAHFGSPIIEGVL
+227 VAHFNSPLIEGVL

-275 ALVLGAAAL
+275 ALVLGASAL
-284 MSLNLIY
+284 MSLNLTY

-306 QAASISSSTGF
+306 QAASVSSSTGF

-331 ILLLLMISGGC
+331 ILLFLMFCGGC
-342 SGSTAAGIKISR
+342 AGSTAGGLKVTRFMLLIKTMRSVVQQKLSPRSVVQVHSNGEDYNEEILYGVAR
-354 VVILCRSLVAA
+354 FFVAYVILDILWTI
-365 VREKLHP
+365 LF
-372 RMVMD
+372 
-377 VEMNGRLIGQD
+377 IG
-388 TIIRVNQF
+388 
-396 FFLYLVFIAFWAL
+396 
-409 LLTFDGIGIFDAI
+409 DGVPTLDAI
-422 GISVTTMG
+422 GLSVSTMG
-430 CIGPSFGITGATC
+430 SCGPAFGTVGPTC
-443 TYAGLSDFAKT
+443 TYAELPVFSKV
-454 ILCISMLLGRLELFT
+454 IVCISMLLGRLEMFP
-469 VLAMLHVSFWKKRGN
+469 VLALLMPSFWRHSN